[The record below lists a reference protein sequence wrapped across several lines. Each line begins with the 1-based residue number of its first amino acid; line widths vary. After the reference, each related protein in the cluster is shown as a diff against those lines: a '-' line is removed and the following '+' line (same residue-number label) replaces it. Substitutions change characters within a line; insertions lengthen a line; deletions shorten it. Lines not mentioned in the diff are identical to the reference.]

1 MGRNFERYEAKGARK
16 HMFIGR
22 IMLGVFLGSVG
33 TYMIMI
39 ILDQVMKA
47 KTRATLFMTLL
58 SLVLA
63 TVSCVYLII
72 MNILAI

>member
-1 MGRNFERYEAKGARK
+1 MI
-16 HMFIGR
+16 IGR
-22 IMLGVFLGSVG
+22 IMLGVFLGSMGVYI
-33 TYMIMI
+33 TMIL
-39 ILDQVMKA
+39 LDQAMKA
-47 KTRATLFMTLL
+47 RSRAGLFITLL

>member
-1 MGRNFERYEAKGARK
+1 MI
-16 HMFIGR
+16 IGR
-22 IMLGVFLGSVG
+22 IMLGVFIGSVSAY
-33 TYMIMI
+33 TMMTL
-39 ILDQVMKA
+39 LDQVMKA
-47 KTRATLFMTLL
+47 RTGARLFITLL

>member
-1 MGRNFERYEAKGARK
+1 
-16 HMFIGR
+16 MFIGR
-22 IMLGVFLGSVG
+22 IMLGIFLGSVG
-33 TYMIMI
+33 TYTITI

-47 KTRATLFMTLL
+47 KNGATLFMTLL

>member
-1 MGRNFERYEAKGARK
+1 
-16 HMFIGR
+16 MFIGR
-22 IMLGVFLGSVG
+22 IMLGIFLGSVG

>member
-1 MGRNFERYEAKGARK
+1 MI
-16 HMFIGR
+16 IGR
-22 IMLGVFLGSVG
+22 IMLGVFIGSVS
-33 TYMIMI
+33 TYTMMIL
-39 ILDQVMKA
+39 LDQAMKA
-47 KTRATLFMTLL
+47 RTRAVLFITLL

>member
-1 MGRNFERYEAKGARK
+1 MI
-16 HMFIGR
+16 IGR
-22 IMLGVFLGSVG
+22 IMLGVFIGSVS
-33 TYMIMI
+33 TYTMMTL
-39 ILDQVMKA
+39 LDQAMKA
-47 KTRATLFMTLL
+47 RSRAGLFITLL

>member
-1 MGRNFERYEAKGARK
+1 MI
-16 HMFIGR
+16 IGR
-22 IMLGVFLGSVG
+22 IMLGVFIGSVS
-33 TYMIMI
+33 TYTMMIL
-39 ILDQVMKA
+39 LDQVMKA
-47 KTRATLFMTLL
+47 RSRAGLFITLL

>member
-1 MGRNFERYEAKGARK
+1 MI
-16 HMFIGR
+16 IGR
-22 IMLGVFLGSVG
+22 IMLGVFIGSVS
-33 TYMIMI
+33 TYTMMIL
-39 ILDQVMKA
+39 LDQAMKA
-47 KTRATLFMTLL
+47 RTRASLFVTLL

>member
-1 MGRNFERYEAKGARK
+1 MI
-16 HMFIGR
+16 IGR
-22 IMLGVFLGSVG
+22 IMLGVFIGSVS
-33 TYMIMI
+33 TYTMMIL
-39 ILDQVMKA
+39 LDQAMKA
-47 KTRATLFMTLL
+47 RTRARLFVTLL

>member
-1 MGRNFERYEAKGARK
+1 
-16 HMFIGR
+16 MFIGR
-22 IMLGVFLGSVG
+22 IMLGIFLGSVG

-63 TVSCVYLII
+63 TASCVYLII

>member
-1 MGRNFERYEAKGARK
+1 
-16 HMFIGR
+16 MFIGR

>member
-1 MGRNFERYEAKGARK
+1 MI
-16 HMFIGR
+16 IGR
-22 IMLGVFLGSVG
+22 IMLGVFLGSMGVYI
-33 TYMIMI
+33 TMIL
-39 ILDQVMKA
+39 LDQVMMVR
-47 KTRATLFMTLL
+47 TRAVLFITLL